1 VRDKFKRELRGVHA
15 FARACGGAAQSVWR
29 SSAARKPNRKRDEMN
44 RCGVF
49 FVPMIKKMHR
59 MHRFVMLF
67 VDMLLRKAE

>member
-1 VRDKFKRELRGVHA
+1 
-15 FARACGGAAQSVWR
+15 
-29 SSAARKPNRKRDEMN
+29 MN

-49 FVPMIKKMHR
+49 FWHSIKKMHL